1 MTDKAAAPNKNVSSA
16 EIRSSDDA
24 PEALKEIYDALVDKA
39 ERAMAWYESRQ
50 HSKKLGAR
58 YCRGSAIVLGALTA
72 IIPSVIAFLPE
83 HVSLGPF
90 ENFAVVRMNPIAT
103 IVGIIAATLILMDK
117 FYGYSASWMRF
128 VTTYQE
134 IQGNLEEFR
143 INWRKQILKLNA
155 NQPPTDE
162 QIIAVYDFL
171 GAFLKSVNDSIKTE
185 TQGWVNEFKGALAE
199 IDKTVE
205 AQRTAAAAALATVTA
220 KGTIE
225 LTLED
230 SAELEDKRWTVQLDN
245 RKEEEKVGQR
255 SAVITQLEPGV
266 YRVRVAARRDGQVVA
281 AEHSVIVAPGET
293 TSLRVT
299 QLG

>member
-1 MTDKAAAPNKNVSSA
+1 MTEKATAPNTNVSYA
-16 EIRSSDDA
+16 DIRSSDDA
-24 PEALKEIYDALVDKA
+24 PEGLKQIYDALVDKA
-39 ERAMAWYESRQ
+39 ERAMEWYESRQ
-50 HSKKLGAR
+50 QSKKKGALS
-58 YCRGSAIVLGALTA
+58 CCVSAVVLGAVTA

-90 ENFAVVRMNPIAT
+90 QNFAVVRLNPIAT
-103 IVGIIAATLILMDK
+103 IAGVVAATLILMDK
-117 FYGYSASWMRF
+117 FYGYSSSWMRF

-134 IQGNLEEFR
+134 IQTNLEDFR

-171 GAFLKSVNDSIKTE
+171 GSFLKSVNDSIKNE

-205 AQRTAAAAALATVTA
+205 LQKTAAAALTTTMA

-225 LTLED
+225 LSLED
-230 SAELEDKRWTVQLDN
+230 SGELDENKWTVQLDN

-255 SAVITQLEPGV
+255 SAVITQLEPGI
-266 YRVRVAARRDGQVVA
+266 YRVRIAASRNAHVVA
-281 AEHSVIVAPGET
+281 AEHSVIVKAGET
-293 TSLRVT
+293 TPVRVT
-299 QLG
+299 KLG